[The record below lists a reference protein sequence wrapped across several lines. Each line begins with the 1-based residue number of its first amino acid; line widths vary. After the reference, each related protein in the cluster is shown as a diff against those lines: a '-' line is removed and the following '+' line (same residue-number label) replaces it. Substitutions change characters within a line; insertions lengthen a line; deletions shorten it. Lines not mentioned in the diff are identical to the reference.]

1 MNQSPRGVVVLF
13 RCVVN
18 LRGLS
23 FALLGLPETDLDA
36 LPGRHGLLLHD
47 RLGPGLDERGS
58 TPAESSVELQATV
71 GQTHRAIW
79 QRHFGLATAQL
90 SELLI
95 SLRPI
100 LHLQTVCETVLD
112 CHWWQTAVLRNQLG
126 TA

>member
-71 GQTHRAIW
+71 GQTLPMVRCAV
-79 QRHFGLATAQL
+79 RDTA
-90 SELLI
+90 
-95 SLRPI
+95 
-100 LHLQTVCETVLD
+100 
-112 CHWWQTAVLRNQLG
+112 
-126 TA
+126 

>member
-36 LPGRHGLLLHD
+36 LPGRPHHKAAAMPGTAVGHGLLLHD

-71 GQTHRAIW
+71 GQTLPMVRCAV
-79 QRHFGLATAQL
+79 RDTA
-90 SELLI
+90 
-95 SLRPI
+95 
-100 LHLQTVCETVLD
+100 
-112 CHWWQTAVLRNQLG
+112 
-126 TA
+126 